1 MIFFFQMSLLSPKIA
16 TYAPFHRERT
26 STSWQQ
32 RDQFL
37 TDTYRRSQDEA
48 YKSQVENLLET
59 KRQNEKKIRHLE
71 NEMETIKKSEK
82 KKYKQLEK
90 EHKELI
96 KKNNYL
102 KDKVDDLNSK
112 LLLREKT
119 MVNNAGVREDEVD
132 STPKTETAFL
142 DLKKSQENFEN
153 RLMKEMSRGQQQ
165 LLEVVEMQ
173 QKTITDVTSKL
184 ESATVKFEAY
194 VDKMDNRNDT
204 SENRKSTA
212 KSVPSSD
219 TLFSPLNQTNKLG
232 KSISNTMARQ
242 ESFHYDVG
250 VPKKK

>member
-1 MIFFFQMSLLSPKIA
+1 MSLLSPKIA
-16 TYAPFHRERT
+16 TYVPFHRERT

-32 RDQFL
+32 RDQFQP
-37 TDTYRRSQDEA
+37 DTYRRSQDEA

-59 KRQNEKKIRHLE
+59 KRQNEKKISPPWKWNGDNQEVR
-71 NEMETIKKSEK
+71 
-82 KKYKQLEK
+82 EK
-90 EHKELI
+90 EIQTIGERTQGT
-96 KKNNYL
+96 
-102 KDKVDDLNSK
+102 DKVDDLNSK

-132 STPKTETAFL
+132 STPKTENAFL

-165 LLEVVEMQ
+165 LLKVVEMQ
-173 QKTITDVTSKL
+173 QKTIADVTSKL
-184 ESATVKFEAY
+184 ESVTVKFEAY

-212 KSVPSSD
+212 KSVPSCD
-219 TLFSPLNQTNKLG
+219 TLLPPLNQTNKLG

-242 ESFHYDVG
+242 ESFHHDVG
-250 VPKKK
+250 VPQKR

>member
-1 MIFFFQMSLLSPKIA
+1 
-16 TYAPFHRERT
+16 
-26 STSWQQ
+26 
-32 RDQFL
+32 
-37 TDTYRRSQDEA
+37 
-48 YKSQVENLLET
+48 
-59 KRQNEKKIRHLE
+59 
-71 NEMETIKKSEK
+71 METIKKSEK

-132 STPKTETAFL
+132 STPKTENAFL

-165 LLEVVEMQ
+165 LLKVVEMQ
-173 QKTITDVTSKL
+173 QKTIADVTSKL
-184 ESATVKFEAY
+184 ESTTVKFEAY

-212 KSVPSSD
+212 KSVPSCD
-219 TLFSPLNQTNKLG
+219 TLLPPLNQTNKLG

-250 VPKKK
+250 VPQKR